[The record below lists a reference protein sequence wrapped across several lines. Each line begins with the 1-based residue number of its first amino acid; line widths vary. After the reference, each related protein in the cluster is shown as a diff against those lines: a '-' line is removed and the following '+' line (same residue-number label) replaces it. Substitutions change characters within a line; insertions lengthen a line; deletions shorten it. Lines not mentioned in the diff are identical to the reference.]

1 MEHSVLDRLRFDI
14 IFLFGVE
21 TGLVDF
27 AERDVLVESDW
38 LIESSLLISSLFVL
52 MKCDGPGRDVDGD
65 TGLVSTVVELE

>member
-27 AERDVLVESDW
+27 ADRDVLLESDW
-38 LIESSLLISSLFVL
+38 LIELSFLIGSLFVL
-52 MKCDGPGRDVDGD
+52 LKRDGPG
-65 TGLVSTVVELE
+65 